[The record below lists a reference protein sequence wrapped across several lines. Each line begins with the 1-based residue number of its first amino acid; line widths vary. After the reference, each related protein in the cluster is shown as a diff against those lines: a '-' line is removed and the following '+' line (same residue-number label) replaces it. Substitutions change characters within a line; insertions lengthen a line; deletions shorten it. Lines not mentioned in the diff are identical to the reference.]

1 MNGIVTGKV
10 EKSAGTVEFKTVKK
24 WQVPASNSY
33 WFKDATSFQKS
44 EYVKITDVPNEK
56 GKQHITLFY
65 LPSIAPQ
72 TRGYSLWYGGFAT
85 DGLNIY
91 YADVNN
97 GLYLAAGYGNLTR
110 YLTSIEIGTLS

>member
-10 EKSAGTVEFKTVKK
+10 EKPSGALEFKAIKK
-24 WQVPASNSY
+24 WQSLDFRKK
-33 WFKDATSFQKS
+33 WFQDITSFQKS
-44 EYVKITDVPNEK
+44 DYVKITDVPDEE
-56 GKQHITLFY
+56 GKEHITLFY

-72 TRGYSLWYGGFAT
+72 TKGYSLWYPSYAS

-91 YADVNN
+91 YGGVSN
-97 GLYLAAGYGNLTR
+97 GLYLEAGYGYLSR

>member
-1 MNGIVTGKV
+1 MDGIVTGKV
-10 EKSAGTVEFKTVKK
+10 EKSEGTLEFKTIKK
-24 WQVPASNSY
+24 WQAPDSKSY
-33 WFKDATSFQKS
+33 WFNDITSFQKS
-44 EYVKITDVPNEK
+44 EYVKITDVPDEE

-72 TRGYSLWYGGFAT
+72 TQGYSLWYGGFAT

-91 YADVNN
+91 YANVSN
-97 GLYLAAGYGNLTR
+97 GLYLEAGYGYLSR